1 MNNSF
6 KALKQYTTELHQL
19 LERLDTA
26 DVFSELDKAT
36 LQQKC
41 IRLYES
47 IIQLQTAPQPM
58 SRPEIETVHT
68 PLPVAE
74 PIIVQDLLIPADDI
88 IATEATDNAPLVKD
102 TPPGLFDSIIQ
113 KTETEI
119 QNERIDEIV
128 EQKQQEKH
136 IPQPE
141 SSNNLSPELSLL
153 DKIAITMQ
161 PKPDLSERLAASTSS
176 LKSAINVNL
185 KIAIVQQLFNENTVE
200 YVKAIDKLNAS
211 ENIQEAMRYFSELK
225 HTYDWKNEHPL
236 VKELETLLNKRFVA

>member
-1 MNNSF
+1 MNNSL

-19 LERLDTA
+19 LEQLETA
-26 DVFSELDKAT
+26 DVFSELDKAI

-41 IRLYES
+41 IRLYEL
-47 IIQLQTAPQPM
+47 IIQLQTTALPVTPLAM
-58 SRPEIETVHT
+58 ETISK
-68 PLPVAE
+68 PLPVAD
-74 PIIVQDLLIPADDI
+74 PIIVKDFLIPADDSI
-88 IATEATDNAPLVKD
+88 EAKTPDTAVEVKD
-102 TPPGLFDSIIQ
+102 PTPGLFDTIVQ

-161 PKPDLSERLAASTSS
+161 PKPDLSERLAASTTS

-236 VKELETLLNKRFVA
+236 VKELESLLNKRFQA